1 MNVGPAEA
9 LPVGVRL
16 VEALDER
23 GWTQAE
29 FAEILGRPPQVISEI
44 VSGKKEITRETAAQI
59 AAALSTSPQYWLSL
73 QDQYHLS
80 RQAQDASARQQLVDV
95 RLRAR
100 LNELVPI
107 AVLRKRGVITAA
119 TPQGQAEQLCR
130 LLEIDSIDQEPRL
143 PMAPRRPNT
152 PGRASPTQMAWL
164 ACVRRQAKQHHVP
177 TYSVEALRV
186 LAERL
191 SRMVRDP
198 TAFTSLPSQFANAG
212 VRLVHVEA
220 FPSSKI
226 DGASFDMDGT
236 PVIGLSGRGHRLD
249 KVLFTLLHE
258 IAHVV
263 LNHIADG
270 LILDEG
276 NTDGQAREQD
286 ANRQARDWALPGPL
300 PTTPDRIN
308 QTWLTRAATSLGV
321 HPIVIVGRLQNDRV
335 LNGRSL
341 LAKEAPTVT
350 AFLRSWQLDGW

>member
-1 MNVGPAEA
+1 MSTGPAEA
-9 LPVGVRL
+9 FPVGEHL
-16 VEALDER
+16 VEKLDER

-44 VSGKKEITRETAAQI
+44 VSGRKEITRESAAQI
-59 AAALSTSPQYWLSL
+59 GAALGTSPQFWLNL
-73 QDQYHLS
+73 QDQYHLW
-80 RQAQDASARQQLVDV
+80 RQAQDASSRRQLDDV

-100 LNELVPI
+100 LNELAPLT
-107 AVLRKRGVITAA
+107 VLRKRGVITAA

-143 PMAPRRPNT
+143 PMAARRSNVAE
-152 PGRASPTQMAWL
+152 RVSPAQVAWL
-164 ACVRRQAKQHHVP
+164 ACVRRQAKQRRVP
-177 TYSVEALRV
+177 AYSVEALRA

-191 SRMVRDP
+191 SRLVRDP
-198 TAFTSLPSQFANAG
+198 AAFASLPPLFADAG

-258 IAHVV
+258 IAHIV

-276 NTDGQAREQD
+276 DMDGQDQEQD
-286 ANRQARDWALPGPL
+286 ANRHARDWALPGPL
-300 PTTPDRIN
+300 PTIPDRISQN
-308 QTWLTRAATSLGV
+308 WLTRVAASLGV
-321 HPIVIVGRLQNDRV
+321 HPIVVVGRLQNDGV
-335 LNGRSL
+335 LNWRSL
-341 LAKEAPTVT
+341 LAKDAPTVT
-350 AFLRSWQLDGW
+350 AFLRSW